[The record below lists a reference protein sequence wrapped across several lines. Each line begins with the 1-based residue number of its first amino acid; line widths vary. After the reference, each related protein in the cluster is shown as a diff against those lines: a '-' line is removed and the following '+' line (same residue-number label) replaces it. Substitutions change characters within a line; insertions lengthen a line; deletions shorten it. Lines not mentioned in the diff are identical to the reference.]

1 MTPILNA
8 EMSPELAEAGR
19 AAEQEGELDLALRA
33 YGDALASV
41 DPFADATVA
50 AELARAVARIYH
62 KRGDYADALE
72 AAEQSLTHAE
82 RSGEPGSVV
91 AALNALAI
99 SEQFL
104 GRLDRA
110 QSLYQRAADT
120 AEPLNH
126 PTLSAIIQQNLAT
139 IASVRGDQPMALE
152 HYRSALKALRLGHD
166 ASAAAHVLATMAM
179 THAELGDWPAAEQ
192 AQAEAFALA
201 TQAGDPDLL
210 AHVELNHAGMLIQQ
224 KRHEDA
230 RAHCD
235 RALELYS
242 RLESK
247 SGLAAT
253 YKCYGLLYKESGKP
267 QLAEAH
273 LLMVVQLARQCAD
286 PLLEAEAEYERAL
299 VYLDEGRN
307 RDVLQ
312 ALGRAERLFNELR
325 VTRQVA
331 DIEQR
336 LDRLQETFLQVVRT
350 WGESIEAKDLYT
362 AGHCGRVADYACL
375 LAEAAGFSGRDLVW
389 IRMGAFLH
397 DVGKMTVPRETLNKP
412 GPLTDDEWA
421 VMRTHTVVGDEI
433 VADLQFPFD
442 IRPLVRNHHERWDGT
457 GYPDRLVGAAIPLT
471 ARILCVADIYDAL
484 TTARAYRP
492 AFTHDQTLRIMDE
505 LAGKGIDPELYKL
518 FRVCVLGME
527 EPEAAAAGA
536 GGQRSE

>member
-41 DPFADATVA
+41 DPFAEATLA

-62 KRGDYADALE
+62 KRGDYAEALE
-72 AAEQSLTHAE
+72 AAEQCLTHAE
-82 RSGEPGSVV
+82 RSGEPGAVV

-139 IASVRGDQPMALE
+139 IASVRGDRRMALE
-152 HYRSALKALRLGHD
+152 HYRSALKALRLAHD
-166 ASAAAHVLATMAM
+166 ASASAHVLANIAM
-179 THAELGDWPAAEQ
+179 THADLGDWPAAER

-224 KRHEDA
+224 QRHEDA

-253 YKCYGLLYKESGKP
+253 YKCYGLLYKGTAKP

-325 VTRQVA
+325 VTQQVA

-336 LDRLQETFLQVVRT
+336 LDRLQEMYLQVVRT

-375 LAEAAGFSGRDLVW
+375 LAEAAGFAGRDLVW
-389 IRMGAFLH
+389 VRMGAFLH

-412 GPLTDDEWA
+412 GPLSDDEWA

-442 IRPLVRNHHERWDGT
+442 IRPMVRNHHEHWDGT
-457 GYPDRLVGAAIPLT
+457 GYPDRLAGAAIPLT

-492 AFTHDQTLRIMDE
+492 AFTHEQALRIMDE
-505 LAGKGIDPELYKL
+505 LADKGVDPELYRL
-518 FRVCVLGME
+518 FRVRVLGME
-527 EPEAAAAGA
+527 EGEAAAAVA
-536 GGQRSE
+536 GGQGSE